1 MSSCD
6 WSFTFEAMRVY
17 HDTECGVPVH
27 DDRRMF
33 EHLMMEA
40 MQCGLSLQ
48 QLCVG

>member
-1 MSSCD
+1 MGHCSWAYVND
-6 WSFTFEAMRVY
+6 RERKY
-17 HDTECGVPVH
+17 HDTVWGVPVH